1 MYSHNINNN
10 FYEMTADYLK
20 NSRKSE
26 KSFSLKQKVSEKDMN
41 FYRKR
46 ILSITNDLLLKKQDQ
61 YLPLNINESFTIY
74 ITLLIDHFKLIDK
87 NDLIQESLN
96 ILTNNDNI
104 SPNFEENKL
113 QLHRDE
119 KQQPLSDIKLINKL
133 KNEKGKI
140 YILPCAD

>member
-87 NDLIQESLN
+87 NDLIQE
-96 ILTNNDNI
+96 
-104 SPNFEENKL
+104 
-113 QLHRDE
+113 
-119 KQQPLSDIKLINKL
+119 
-133 KNEKGKI
+133 
-140 YILPCAD
+140 

>member
-96 ILTNNDNI
+96 ILTNNNDNI

-113 QLHRDE
+113 QFFLVNIRRRRRRHNYYSVM
-119 KQQPLSDIKLINKL
+119 QN
-133 KNEKGKI
+133 
-140 YILPCAD
+140 Y

>member
-96 ILTNNDNI
+96 ILTNNNDNI
-104 SPNFEENKL
+104 SNKFHHL
-113 QLHRDE
+113 ELEIER
-119 KQQPLSDIKLINKL
+119 LSGHIK
-133 KNEKGKI
+133 
-140 YILPCAD
+140 